1 MELQF
6 EYVNIPKNNYFEY
19 LVEEHLNP
27 LAKKFPIV
35 LGAHVF
41 FKVKNKSHLQ
51 DNVCKIKLNTM
62 ESIIYAI
69 AEEASIEIAI
79 KKTSLALES
88 KLKDT
93 SEKN

>member
-27 LAKKFPIV
+27 IAKKFPVVI
-35 LGAHVF
+35 GAHVF
-41 FKVKNKSHLQ
+41 FKVKNKSQHL
-51 DNVCKIKLNTM
+51 DNVCKIELNTM
-62 ESIIYAI
+62 ESRIYAV
-69 AEEASIEIAI
+69 AEEASIEMAIA
-79 KKTSLALES
+79 KTSIALES

-93 SEKN
+93 GKKD